1 MQDYW
6 FDAGPLM
13 RSGSSG
19 TDEERSGTRWSQR
32 LSTALSGIKGSAQ
45 DSGQI
50 AEFAA
55 ANGLEYRG
63 TDSIADT
70 DPTSSQLKEGGSS
83 DVVCWPGPPYVE
95 LGNNGWRIGVGDG
108 GRPSRRGYVAVRHDL
123 GLPYAFVR
131 TKNFG
136 SVTPMH
142 AVAIAWEVL
151 GDLAQ
156 AAEETTQG
164 GRGWGQDVE
173 VDPESAKHFQ
183 LYSRKGREA
192 EVRGLLSEVS
202 LPILREL
209 AASFDVHV
217 TESWLFAYGYHG
229 DVSTSDPDV
238 WAWVFSMAS
247 RMLDLV
253 EVWRESPSDQ
263 EAQASSTE
271 RRDIPFYT
279 PLHIE
284 RPSQLDG
291 SLKLP
296 KRST

>member
-19 TDEERSGTRWSQR
+19 EDEARSGTRWSQR

-50 AEFAA
+50 ADFAA
-55 ANGLEYRG
+55 ANRLEYRG

-70 DPTSSQLKEGGSS
+70 DPTRSQLKEGGSS

-108 GRPSRRGYVAVRHDL
+108 GRPSRRGYLAVRHDL

-131 TKNFG
+131 TKNSG

-164 GRGWGQDVE
+164 GRGWGQGVE

-183 LYSRKGREA
+183 LYSEKGQES
-192 EVRGLLSEVS
+192 EVRGLLSEAS
-202 LPILREL
+202 LSILREL
-209 AASFDVHV
+209 TASFDVHV

-229 DVSTSDPDV
+229 DVSTSDPEV
-238 WAWVFSMAS
+238 WAWVFSVAS

-253 EVWRESPSDQ
+253 EVWGELVPSQ
-263 EAQASSTE
+263 PGGQVAGSH
-271 RRDIPFYT
+271 RDLPFYT
-279 PLHIE
+279 SRRLE
-284 RPSQLDG
+284 RPEKLDG
-291 SLKLP
+291 PLKLP